1 MDIYILDSGLEQV
14 AIIDEYKS
22 FIWTKQYCEFGECE
36 IYVPA
41 TAELVDVL
49 RIGNYI
55 THTGDDMVC
64 RIDRVEL
71 AESVED
77 GDWLIVEGT
86 DVRGLL
92 HQRIVWDDVVLTG
105 TAEDIMRSVIT
116 DNVINPSVAERK
128 ISQVV
133 LGVRKGYS
141 DEIDRWAK
149 YSNVGD
155 TVIEVCKMF
164 GYGSKMPLVNGK
176 FVFELYKGTDRFSE
190 DADTHVA
197 FSSEYDNIVST
208 TYIADKRLFKNVVL
222 ATAEHDIHGD
232 ISRTVGAGTGI
243 DRYEFHVDAGKMTY
257 KTPEGVYIDHDKVLD
272 EKGASALTE
281 RIMRESFDGKVEST
295 YTYKYREHY
304 DLGDI
309 VMMRNDY
316 GIAVPARISEVIE
329 VYDEGGYSVIPKFTY
344 GGA

>member
-1 MDIYILDSGLEQV
+1 MDIYILNSELEQV

-22 FIWTKQYCEFGECE
+22 FIWNKQYCEFGECE
-36 IYVPA
+36 IYIPA

-55 THTGDDMVC
+55 TTSADDMVC

-71 AESVED
+71 DENVED
-77 GDWLIVEGT
+77 GDWLIIEGT
-86 DVRGLL
+86 DVRGIL
-92 HQRIVWDDVVLTG
+92 HQRVVWEDVVLTG

-116 DNVINPSVAERK
+116 NNVINPSVAERK
-128 ISQVV
+128 ISQVG
-133 LGVRKGYS
+133 LGVRQGYTE
-141 DEIDRWAK
+141 EIYRWAK
-149 YSNVGD
+149 YSNVGA
-155 TVIEVCKMF
+155 TIIEICKMF
-164 GYGSKMPLVNGK
+164 GYGSRMPLADGK
-176 FVFELYKGTDRFSE
+176 FKFELYKGTDRFSE
-190 DADTHVA
+190 EADTHVA

-208 TYIADKRLFKNVVL
+208 NYVADKRQYKNVVL
-222 ATAEHDIHGD
+222 ATAHHDIHGD
-232 ISRTVGAGTGI
+232 ISRTIGSGLGI
-243 DRYEFHVDAGKMTY
+243 DRYEMYVDVGELTY
-257 KTPEGVYIDHDKVLD
+257 RTPDGVYIDHNEVLAD
-272 EKGASALTE
+272 AGASALVE
-281 RIMRESFDGKVEST
+281 RTLRESFDGKVEST

-316 GIAVPARISEVIE
+316 GIVVPARITEVIE